1 MEGFMG
7 LYETLAAVSN
17 TAYSAKSAAS
27 FGQTISSNSNPLPDD
42 KKEENAE
49 LAYIREHGFTT
60 YVKEIEDRK
69 IEEMRAKILKS
80 MGLDEEK
87 LAEMDADD
95 RQAIEKV
102 IADAI
107 EQRLNGNSLAE
118 AELGKSANGDE
129 TADERRDRL
138 QARIAFNPNM
148 FDVFTELQSE
158 LPSGFSQSITGTQDA
173 EEQDQA
179 SGARKASIL
188 DV

>member
-1 MEGFMG
+1 MG
-7 LYETLAAVSN
+7 LYETLAAVTN
-17 TAYSAKSAAS
+17 TAQSAKSAAS
-27 FGQTISSNSNPLPDD
+27 FRQTISSNTVPLPEK

-60 YVKEIEDRK
+60 YVKEIEERK
-69 IEEMRAKILKS
+69 IEELRAKILQS

-107 EQRLNGNSLAE
+107 EQRLNGNSMAE
-118 AELGKSANGDE
+118 AELGKSADGDE

-158 LPSGFSQSITGTQDA
+158 LPSGSSQSITGKHD
-173 EEQDQA
+173 EQNEA
-179 SGARKASIL
+179 SGARKKNIF

>member
-1 MEGFMG
+1 MG
-7 LYETLAAVSN
+7 LYETLSAVTN
-17 TAYSAKSAAS
+17 TAQSAKSAAS
-27 FGQTISSNSNPLPDD
+27 FRQTISSSSVPLPEE

-60 YVKEIEDRK
+60 YVKEIEERK

-80 MGLDEEK
+80 MGLDEES
-87 LAEMDADD
+87 LAEMEADD
-95 RQAIEKV
+95 RQAIEKA

-107 EQRLNGNSLAE
+107 EQRLNGNTLAE
-118 AELGKSANGDE
+118 AELGKGAKGDE

-138 QARIAFNPNM
+138 QAKIAFNPNM

-158 LPSGFSQSITGTQDA
+158 LPSGSSQSITGNND
-173 EEQDQA
+173 ENSNA
-179 SGARKASIL
+179 SGARKKGIF